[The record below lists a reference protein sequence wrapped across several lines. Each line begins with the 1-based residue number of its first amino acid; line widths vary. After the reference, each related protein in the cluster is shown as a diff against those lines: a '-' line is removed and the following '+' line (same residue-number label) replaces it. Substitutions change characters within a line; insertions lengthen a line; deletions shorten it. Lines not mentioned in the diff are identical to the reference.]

1 MHPESH
7 RDAARLQSEL
17 EDWARQSIDEPRFPL
32 LELQRQMPALAE
44 ASRVEPNP
52 TLIGRTLYERIWVV
66 INLTLRRIA
75 RHGVE
80 PSVRSQN
87 TFNAHIRVALER
99 LASGDAA
106 LRAELVRLSAAR
118 RHE

>member
-1 MHPESH
+1 MHLESH
-7 RDAARLQSEL
+7 LDVARIQSEL
-17 EDWARQSIDEPRFPL
+17 EAWARQSIDEPHFPL
-32 LELQRQMPALAE
+32 LDLQRRMPALVE

-87 TFNAHIRVALER
+87 TFNAHARLALER

-106 LRAELVRLSAAR
+106 LHAELVRLSAER